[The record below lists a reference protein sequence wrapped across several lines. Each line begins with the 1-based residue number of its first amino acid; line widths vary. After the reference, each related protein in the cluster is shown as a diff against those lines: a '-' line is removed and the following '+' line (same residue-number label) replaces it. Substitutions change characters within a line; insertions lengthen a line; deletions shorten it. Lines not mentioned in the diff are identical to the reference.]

1 MLTPRSTQAVAEGC
15 TSQGGLGSGGPSA
28 RLKSRTGRRRP
39 EGSGMVWEMPHDPT
53 ANSKGLCWKPSSA
66 AYLLD
71 DKGVSPNLSVLQVL
85 S

>member
-1 MLTPRSTQAVAEGC
+1 
-15 TSQGGLGSGGPSA
+15 
-28 RLKSRTGRRRP
+28 
-39 EGSGMVWEMPHDPT
+39 MVWEMPHDPT